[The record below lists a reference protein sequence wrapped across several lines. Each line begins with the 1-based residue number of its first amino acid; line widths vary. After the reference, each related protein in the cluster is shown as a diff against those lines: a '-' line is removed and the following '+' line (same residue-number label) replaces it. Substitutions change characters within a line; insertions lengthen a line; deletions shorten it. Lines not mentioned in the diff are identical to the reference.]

1 MLELKFAIY
10 HRATSLSSQALY
22 AVLAEESL
30 TRQLRFSSN
39 TSRTPTVF
47 LLQQSCEIIHF
58 IFFAM

>member
-30 TRQLRFSSN
+30 TRQGSLQTLPTHQLYFYFSN
-39 TSRTPTVF
+39 
-47 LLQQSCEIIHF
+47 L
-58 IFFAM
+58 AK